1 MKRIVVFLSVV
12 CIVFMASTLVSAQT
26 QMAASSSQVTLS
38 SKGSSDT
45 SGWLTVEPTISVG
58 YLCNLGTTEYTLTAR
73 AAGIGGVRERLY
85 DYKNSPA
92 IYLAGR
98 LPITFG
104 KRLEVALS
112 GSWGIPAGATELN
125 HNDFALPHKGA
136 PLGGRSWDT
145 ETNWVTGDFQ
155 LSYAII
161 KDFSII
167 KAVAPVGGLRYDYWR
182 TTFDDPH
189 KVSPGFAAA
198 GPTDTAKFYT
208 STLLPYVGLKATIG
222 GLKIGVFGGDLK
234 LGAIGG
240 WTAWGK
246 VQHEEDRHGS
256 GTLRFD
262 TFKGD
267 LRNSGH
273 LFDFGEFFIDYTV
286 ISFPLSQKIKGS
298 LSIFAKYNLFNATG
312 KLDGTRI
319 PAVAFDT
326 FDFKI
331 DRASVAGGISVALKF

>member
-12 CIVFMASTLVSAQT
+12 CMVFMASTLVSAQT

-38 SKGSSDT
+38 GKGSSDNP
-45 SGWLTVEPTISVG
+45 GWLTVEPAISVG

-73 AAGIGGVRERLY
+73 AAGIGGVRERLFE
-85 DYKNSPA
+85 YKNSPA

-104 KRLEVALS
+104 RRLEVALS
-112 GSWGIPAGATELN
+112 GSCGIPAGSTELN
-125 HNDFALPHKGA
+125 HNDFALPHKGG

-145 ETNWVTGDFQ
+145 ETTWVTGDFQ

-182 TTFDDPH
+182 TTFNDPH
-189 KVSPGFAAA
+189 KVSPGFAVAA
-198 GPTDTAKFYT
+198 PTDTAKFYT
-208 STLLPYVGLKATIG
+208 STLLPYVGLKTTIG

-246 VQHEEDRHGS
+246 VKHYETRDATGPRH
-256 GTLRFD
+256 D

-267 LRNSGH
+267 LRNSGY

-298 LSIFAKYNLFNATG
+298 VSIFGKYNLFNATG
-312 KLDGTRI
+312 KLDGIRVTSGEQ
-319 PAVAFDT
+319 DT
-326 FDFKI
+326 FDFKM